1 MLLRKILCVVLLLFG
16 VCCII
21 TQVDVL
27 VNWEKTTGK
36 VTALHIMSTD
46 EDNNPT
52 RYKVSYL
59 YKVDG
64 KSYYGEGSVKSIV
77 SGVGSKISVY
87 YDRSNVSASTPAN
100 GLARVLGIGVSF
112 VLGGLIILASCASGS
127 KKQDRDTI
135 TDDEEPFMYTNYMQG
150 FYL

>member
-1 MLLRKILCVVLLLFG
+1 MIFRKILCVTLLVFG

-27 VNWEKTTGK
+27 MNWEKTTGK
-36 VTALHIMSTD
+36 ITSLRVMSTD
-46 EDNNPT
+46 EDDNPT
-52 RYKVSYL
+52 RYKISYL

-87 YDRSNVSASTPAN
+87 YDRSNVSVSTPAN

-112 VLGGLIILASCASGS
+112 VLVGLIVLVSCASGR
-127 KKQDRDTI
+127 KKPAHDSAD
-135 TDDEEPFMYTNYMQG
+135 DDEAFIYANYMQG